1 MMKCSR
7 LDKPSLE
14 VASTTL
20 WLVLLL
26 IQFPIQVYFKF
37 SSPSLEPLELVFVT
51 LLSRFQ
57 PKREYC
63 GIEL

>member
-14 VASTTL
+14 VASTTM

-26 IQFPIQVYFKF
+26 IQFPIQVYF